1 MSAMRRF
8 SPILVVSA
16 LVVAGLASAAAAFLV
31 LPNALIDDA
40 RFASA
45 ATNPATEEK
54 RLKARNDVRTV
65 GVQLVGALALIL
77 GGALTWRTVW
87 LTREG
92 QITDRLT
99 NAIEQLGEHE
109 KTNVRVGAIHAL
121 GRVARDSRVDHPA
134 VMALLGE
141 HLRASHPAVDK
152 GGEPMAARH
161 GVDPE
166 VRAVAMVLRA
176 RCRRWDSDQPRLNLS
191 EIDFR
196 NAPLQGV
203 GLKGADLRRSNFRGA
218 YLSDADLTDAQLDR
232 ATLWGASLQRCKLA
246 RARLVGADLRY
257 AHAEKVCLRGA
268 ELDEVRWHSTEVH
281 GADLREAM
289 GVPRTLRDERDP
301 KLVICDKHT
310 KWPVTPRRLRAR
322 LISAGVG
329 GLAGRF
335 AQARWDRSRGD
346 RSRRQTR

>member
-1 MSAMRRF
+1 MRRF

-31 LPNALIDDA
+31 VPNALVDDA
-40 RFASA
+40 RFANA
-45 ATNPATEEK
+45 AMNPAAEER

-65 GVQLVGALALIL
+65 GVQLVGVLALIV

-99 NAIEQLGEHE
+99 KAIEQLGEHE
-109 KTNVRVGAIHAL
+109 KTNVRIGAIHAL

-134 VMALLGE
+134 VMAILGE
-141 HLRASHPAVDK
+141 HLRASHPAVDE
-152 GGEPMAARH
+152 GGEPLATRQ

-176 RCRRWDSDQPRLNLS
+176 RRPRWDSEQPRLNFS

-203 GLKGADLRRSNFRGA
+203 NLKGADLRRSNFRGA
-218 YLSDADLTDAQLDR
+218 YLSDADLTHAQLDR
-232 ATLWGASLQRCKLA
+232 ATLWGASLQRCKLS

-268 ELDEVRWHSTEVH
+268 DLDEVRWHSTEVH

-289 GVPRTLRDERDP
+289 GIPRTLRDERDP
-301 KLVICDKHT
+301 KLVIFDKHT
-310 KWPVTPRRLRAR
+310 KWPVTPRRLSAR
-322 LISAGVG
+322 LISRGVG
-329 GLAGRF
+329 GRSERS
-335 AQARWDRSRGD
+335 AQARWHRLRGSQSRG
-346 RSRRQTR
+346 QTR